1 MGEYRVSG
9 WGIGFSN
16 LQTLFIRSLARYAF
30 ARQLGSQFGAA
41 EASLGLLVARQRFVD
56 QSASAKGQLAM
67 WLIKHFEPRNE
78 LLTIEVRYRDRIC
91 AS

>member
-1 MGEYRVSG
+1 MGEYGVSG

-41 EASLGLLVARQRFVD
+41 EASLGLLVARQRFCRPVSIGQGPISDVAD
-56 QSASAKGQLAM
+56 QT
-67 WLIKHFEPRNE
+67 F
-78 LLTIEVRYRDRIC
+78 
-91 AS
+91 